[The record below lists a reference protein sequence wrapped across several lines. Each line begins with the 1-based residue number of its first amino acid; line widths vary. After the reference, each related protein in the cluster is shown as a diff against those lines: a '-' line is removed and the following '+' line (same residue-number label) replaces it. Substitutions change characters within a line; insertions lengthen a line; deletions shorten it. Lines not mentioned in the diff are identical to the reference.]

1 MMSSDKDKQND
12 FNHDSESLREY
23 LISSLNDAAAI
34 LIQTEPDDFSK
45 LASLKDLLNILC
57 EHESCPESCKEKIL
71 QAYNVITDISDT
83 DPSRMLP
90 LPARADKLAQAG
102 RRLEAAINAAV
113 QEGISE
119 KISRV
124 ALNDRSVENTA
135 IGDKKG
141 APAETGKI
149 EISLP
154 AELDLELIEAFI
166 SESSDMMMNVEE
178 ALLLLESDPNN
189 MEAVNTVFRAFHNI
203 KGTSGFFKLAR
214 ITEVA
219 HHAES
224 FLSRIRNRE
233 IRFSGGYADLAL
245 RSVDILKE
253 LFQGLQH
260 AVKGGAFFE
269 PEGYDE
275 LIQMLAKPERAG
287 ISDEFSKPA
296 PLSFQEDPLSFRA
309 NTLSFQAD
317 TLSFQADT
325 LSFRADTLS
334 FRAERE
340 ISDSSVVETVLKQ
353 EPKSQPV
360 ESTEENEAFSEDRE
374 ADEILPE
381 LLLKADMPFAENTAS
396 ASRHPNSKNAESS
409 VRVPVER
416 LDRFIDAVGELVVAH
431 SMVAQ
436 DEALAGGRY
445 HDLQK
450 KVNHSSKIVR
460 ELQSMSMTMRMT
472 PLRPMFQKMARIVR
486 DLARSLGKSIL
497 FVTEGEETEI
507 DRNMIDMI
515 NDPLLH
521 IIRNAV
527 DHGIEAP
534 EVREKKGKPSSGS
547 VKLSAYHSAG
557 NVVIEVK
564 DDGKG
569 FDRNAILSKAAE
581 RGFAGQGRA
590 ISEKQMK
597 DGTLTDREI
606 FNLIFEPGFSGAEIV
621 SDVSGRRVGM
631 DVVKKNLEA
640 IRGQIEIQSE
650 FGKGSVFK
658 MTLPLTL
665 AIIDGMVVRVGT
677 ERYVIP
683 TISIVRSVR
692 PEQKSLSTV
701 HHRGTLLNLQGRLIP
716 LLRLAELFGIE
727 GDVRDPTLAVVM
739 IVEDEG
745 RQVGLM
751 IDELIG
757 SQQIV
762 IKTLGEMIR
771 NIPGISGS
779 AIMPDGRVGL
789 ILDVNGLV
797 RLAGNL

>member
-1 MMSSDKDKQND
+1 MMSSDKDKKND
-12 FNHDSESLREY
+12 FNRDSEALREY
-23 LISSLNDAAAI
+23 LILSLNDAASI
-34 LIQTEPDDFSK
+34 LVQIDPDDFSET
-45 LASLKDLLNILC
+45 ATLKDLLNIIC
-57 EHESCPESCKEKIL
+57 EHESCPESCREKIS
-71 QAYNVITDISDT
+71 QASKIITDICDVKLAVSA
-83 DPSRMLP
+83 S
-90 LPARADKLAQAG
+90 ARADMLAEVG
-102 RRLEAAINAAV
+102 RLIESAMNAAE
-113 QEGISE
+113 QNGS
-119 KISRV
+119 
-124 ALNDRSVENTA
+124 
-135 IGDKKG
+135 
-141 APAETGKI
+141 AETHSRASLPAPCDGI
-149 EISLP
+149 CGDETGRTEMSLP

-166 SESSDMMMNVEE
+166 SESNDMMMNMEE
-178 ALLLLESDPNN
+178 ALLLLESDPDN

-203 KGTSGFFKLAR
+203 KGTSGFFQLTR

-233 IRFSGGYADLAL
+233 IRYGGGYADIAL
-245 RSVDILKE
+245 RSLDMLKE
-253 LFQGLQH
+253 LFQGLGL
-260 AVKGGAFFE
+260 AVKGGTFFK
-269 PEGYDE
+269 PQGYDE
-275 LIQMLAKPERAG
+275 LVFMLADPKQAG
-287 ISDEFSKPA
+287 ISDEFSEPMPSSPEIEPVLKDEKEKRKISPHPVHQNDITVGEAKGGETQVPEKKDKP
-296 PLSFQEDPLSFRA
+296 PVSENPP
-309 NTLSFQAD
+309 D
-317 TLSFQADT
+317 THPPD
-325 LSFRADTLS
+325 
-334 FRAERE
+334 
-340 ISDSSVVETVLKQ
+340 ISDISYNYAISDRSDIQKEALSENRNADETFPETLLKSDMPAS
-353 EPKSQPV
+353 EESPKSG
-360 ESTEENEAFSEDRE
+360 
-374 ADEILPE
+374 
-381 LLLKADMPFAENTAS
+381 
-396 ASRHPNSKNAESS
+396 SKIAESS

-436 DEALAGGRY
+436 DEIVTGGRY
-445 HDLQK
+445 HDLSK

-460 ELQSMSMTMRMT
+460 ELQNMSMSMRMM
-472 PLRPMFQKMARIVR
+472 PLKPTFQKMARIVR
-486 DLARSLGKSIL
+486 DFARELSKSIL

-534 EVREKKGKPSSGS
+534 EVREKKGKPSSGLI
-547 VKLSAYHSAG
+547 KLSAYHSGG

-569 FDRNAILSKAAE
+569 FDRNAVLSKAAE
-581 RGFAGQGRA
+581 RGFAGPGRT
-590 ISEKQMK
+590 ISEKQIEN
-597 DGTLTDREI
+597 GTLTDREI
-606 FNLIFEPGFSGAEIV
+606 FNLIFEPGFSAAEIV
-621 SDVSGRRVGM
+621 SDVSGRGVGM

-640 IRGQIEIQSE
+640 IRGQIEIRSE

-677 ERYVIP
+677 ERYVMS
-683 TISIVRSVR
+683 TVSVVRSVR
-692 PEQKSLSTV
+692 PEQKALSTV
-701 HHRGTLLNLQGRLIP
+701 HHRGTVLNLQGRLIP

-727 GDVRDPTLAVVM
+727 GDTRDPTRAIVM

-751 IDELIG
+751 VDELIG

-779 AIMPDGRVGL
+779 AIMPDGKVGL
-789 ILDVNGLV
+789 ILDVGGLAM
-797 RLAGNL
+797 LGNK